1 MTCREKLAIEF
12 PERVDPK
19 YTGGCNACPN
29 IAGYLDEP
37 DYCEDE
43 SIPREVRCTVCWNRE
58 IPEEP
63 SHNRLSERA
72 SKVGDMLDLTG
83 KATKDEKKF
92 TYEHFGER
100 MAKVKDIVEENGGI
114 TAVVENTPAVQA
126 WIEHMEEKEPH
137 ILDSGDRT
145 QFESGAVRDM
155 REGKGRCDLMPLEV
169 VGEIMGDPIIINLKT
184 FLSSKDTTYLY
195 NCLAS
200 FAHVYDDGKTKVSSE
215 KIFEQRYYTMFLE
228 VAKHFEEGAK
238 KYGESNWQKGI
249 PVHCYID
256 SAVRHYLKW
265 LRGDKDEY
273 HDRAFVWNL
282 MCCIWE
288 VDYHEYMPKDSEAGS
303 TNVSSGLTVTYGD
316 REFVRLGDCPV
327 GLFWFGGVVYT
338 KTKVIR
344 EESIR
349 VVEINTG
356 DIELYSP
363 DILVMP
369 IEIKGDTLNA

>member
-58 IPEEP
+58 IPEKKPTFEHSSEP
-63 SHNRLSERA
+63 I
-72 SKVGDMLDLTG
+72 
-83 KATKDEKKF
+83 
-92 TYEHFGER
+92 
-100 MAKVKDIVEENGGI
+100 AKVKDIIEENGGI

-137 ILDSGDRT
+137 ILDSGNRT

-155 REGKGRCDLMPLEV
+155 REGKGRFDLVPLEV
-169 VGEIMGDPIIINLKT
+169 ASEVLNNNPILRDISN
-184 FLSSKDTTYLY
+184 FLNSDDEQNTEWLYAALLNFAEATY
-195 NCLAS
+195 
-200 FAHVYDDGKTKVSSE
+200 GG
-215 KIFEQRYYTMFLE
+215 QRETMLLE

-238 KYGESNWQKGI
+238 KYGPDNWRKSI
-249 PVHCYID
+249 PVWCYID
-256 SAVRHYLKW
+256 SATRHYLKW

-273 HDRAFVWNL
+273 HCRSFVWNL

-288 VDYHEYMPKDSEAGS
+288 VDYSPRAKE
-303 TNVSSGLTVTYGD
+303 
-316 REFVRLGDCPV
+316 
-327 GLFWFGGVVYT
+327 T
-338 KTKVIR
+338 K
-344 EESIR
+344 E
-349 VVEINTG
+349 
-356 DIELYSP
+356 
-363 DILVMP
+363 
-369 IEIKGDTLNA
+369 